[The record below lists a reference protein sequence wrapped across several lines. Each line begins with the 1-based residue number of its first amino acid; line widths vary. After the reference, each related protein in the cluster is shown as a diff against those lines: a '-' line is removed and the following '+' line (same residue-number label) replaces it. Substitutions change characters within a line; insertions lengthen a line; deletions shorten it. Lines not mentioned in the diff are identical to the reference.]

1 MRRVLLLAAAA
12 FWLSGTSV
20 TAQSTGPIGTPQENS
35 AKPMRIRVGA
45 NVPRATAQNTPVY
58 PQTAVEQR
66 IDGKVVLHLIIGGDG
81 TVKDVSALSGPP
93 VLADSAMEGVKEWR
107 YQPVRLNGSPVEVD
121 TTVTLNYVLDPSPT
135 VTIDNSPRSTS
146 SPPQDVPC
154 IGRRLPPPAPDANV
168 AAPESMRGQIR
179 DGSYENSFFG
189 LTYTPDARLIFN
201 TSTFFAD
208 KAATINT
215 LGLFSAWAEA
225 QSGGARMGAVAFADR
240 LSTYPEGCRDSENI
254 LSRYVQ
260 NQRGDGYQVVNEKKP
275 RTLGEIKF
283 LEADFRRRE
292 VSEAVIITLRKGY
305 ALVFIFNAANPT
317 ELDNLISSSRIAFV
331 VKTED

>member
-1 MRRVLLLAAAA
+1 
-12 FWLSGTSV
+12 
-20 TAQSTGPIGTPQENS
+20 
-35 AKPMRIRVGA
+35 MRIRVGA

-58 PQTAVEQR
+58 PQTAIEQR
-66 IDGKVVLHLIIGGDG
+66 IDGEVVLQLIIGGDG
-81 TVKDVSALSGPP
+81 TVKDVSALSGPS
-93 VLADSAMEGVKEWR
+93 VLADSAMEIVKRWR
-107 YQPVRLNGSPVEVD
+107 YQPVRLNGNPVEVD

-135 VTIDNSPRSTS
+135 VTVDNSTHSKSS
-146 SPPQDVPC
+146 SPQEVPC
-154 IGRRLPPPAPDANV
+154 IGRRLPPPAADGKM
-168 AAPESMRGQIR
+168 AAPASMRGQIQ

-208 KAATINT
+208 NAATVDT
-215 LGLFSAWAEA
+215 VGLFSAWAEV
-225 QSGGARMGAVAFADR
+225 QIGRVRIGAVGYAER
-240 LSTYPEGCRDSENI
+240 LSTFPEGCRNTEDI
-254 LSRYVQ
+254 LSRIVQ

-275 RTLGEIKF
+275 RPLGETMF
-283 LEADFRRRE
+283 LEADFRRGE

-331 VKTED
+331 Q